1 MLEAPASYEFRNSI
15 SLIFFATQMQRKR
28 LRCICVARTQQAK
41 ALNMGKSW
49 IYIQDFPNYLHYALN
64 VQTHTLE
71 STFLQRRT
79 SRLNFLTERL

>member
-1 MLEAPASYEFRNSI
+1 MLEASASYGFRNSI
-15 SLIFFATQMQRKR
+15 SLVFLQRKR

-64 VQTHTLE
+64 VQTYTLE
-71 STFLQRRT
+71 STFLQQRT
-79 SRLNFLTERL
+79 SRLDLLAERL